1 MHNAQWTMENAQCH
15 SAFSIHHSAFSFL
28 PCDIIFKSLRRIISH
43 MNTSSFQFPLLAL
56 ALLFLALLILDVL
69 GGAAGA
75 VYGAFAPALLWAIV
89 LAVKGRR

>member
-1 MHNAQWTMENAQCH
+1 
-15 SAFSIHHSAFSFL
+15 
-28 PCDIIFKSLRRIISH
+28 
-43 MNTSSFQFPLLAL
+43 MNISSFQFPLLAL

-75 VYGAFAPALLWAIV
+75 MYGAFAPALLWAIV